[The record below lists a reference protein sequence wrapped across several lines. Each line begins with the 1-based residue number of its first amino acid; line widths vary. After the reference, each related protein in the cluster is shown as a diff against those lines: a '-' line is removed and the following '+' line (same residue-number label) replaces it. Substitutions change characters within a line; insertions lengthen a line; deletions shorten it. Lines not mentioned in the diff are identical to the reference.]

1 MKRSREKIIGRLK
14 KIALI
19 TIFLASLIGI
29 IWCIRYDTSDYLS
42 RDDKA
47 EEFCLEIKKAGH
59 LLPPDDNIKVYSVK
73 IIRDGAM
80 ILTLTDMDGVKS
92 VCEMTNYF
100 EILEIN
106 PAGVTPRTMLIFMTA
121 CCIISAVVFISIIC
135 NDRKAER
142 T

>member
-1 MKRSREKIIGRLK
+1 
-14 KIALI
+14 
-19 TIFLASLIGI
+19 
-29 IWCIRYDTSDYLS
+29 
-42 RDDKA
+42 
-47 EEFCLEIKKAGH
+47 
-59 LLPPDDNIKVYSVK
+59 
-73 IIRDGAM
+73 M

-121 CCIISAVVFISIIC
+121 CCIISAVIFISIIC

>member
-1 MKRSREKIIGRLK
+1 MKRSREKNVGRMK

-19 TIFLASLIGI
+19 IIFLASLIEI
-29 IWCIRYDTSDYLS
+29 IWCMKCNSSDYLS

-47 EEFCLEIKKAGH
+47 EEFCLKIKKAGH
-59 LLPPDDNIKVYSVK
+59 LLPPDNNIKVYSVK
-73 IIRDGAM
+73 IIRDGAI
-80 ILTLTDMDGVKS
+80 ILTITDVDGIKS

-106 PAGVTPRTMLIFMTA
+106 PAGVTPRTMLIFMCA
-121 CCIISAVVFISIIC
+121 CCIISASIFISIVY
-135 NDRKAER
+135 NEQKTVR

>member
-1 MKRSREKIIGRLK
+1 MKRSREKIIERLK

-29 IWCIRYDTSDYLS
+29 IWCIRYDSSDYLS

-121 CCIISAVVFISIIC
+121 CCIISAVIFISIIC